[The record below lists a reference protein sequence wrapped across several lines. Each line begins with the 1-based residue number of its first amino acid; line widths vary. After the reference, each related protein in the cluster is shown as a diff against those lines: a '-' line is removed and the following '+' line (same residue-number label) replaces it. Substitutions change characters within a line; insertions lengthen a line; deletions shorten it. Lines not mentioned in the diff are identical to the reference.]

1 MKTTIN
7 ELRNY
12 TMNYSANEENGKT
25 SYQKLDNWLH
35 EPIIKT
41 LVKSQNWFLLS
52 ELMQYFFKST
62 DCGKYGKMFEI
73 MIKLYLNGYKGNSCI
88 VSARGKV
95 DVTWQG
101 HKIEVK
107 SNCGEL
113 DDVTKSDY
121 VIYTYDNQCDVA
133 FPNEARITTTNNFID
148 SLSELNLIR
157 MKKTTGGYIKRT
169 IQSYKNS
176 KKKFTAWTNT
186 VDRWLKIEQV
196 KSGLYEV

>member
-7 ELRNY
+7 ELRTF
-12 TMNYSANEENGKT
+12 TMNYNANEENGKT
-25 SYQKLDNWLH
+25 SYQRLDNWLH

-41 LVKSQNWFLLS
+41 LVKNQNWFLLS

-88 VSARGKV
+88 VSAKGKV
-95 DVTWQG
+95 DVTWKG

-121 VIYTYDNQCDVA
+121 VIYTYDNECDVA
-133 FPNEARITTTNNFID
+133 FPSDARITTADNFID

-157 MKKTTGGYIKRT
+157 MKKTTSGYIKRT

-176 KKKFTAWTNT
+176 KKKFTAWTDT
-186 VDRWLKIEQV
+186 VDRWLKVEQV

>member
-1 MKTTIN
+1 MKMTIN
-7 ELRNY
+7 ELRTF
-12 TMNYSANEENGKT
+12 TMNYNANEENGKT
-25 SYQKLDNWLH
+25 SYQRLDNWLH

-41 LVKSQNWFLLS
+41 LVKNQNWFLLS

-88 VSARGKV
+88 VSAKGKV
-95 DVTWQG
+95 DVTWKG

-121 VIYTYDNQCDVA
+121 VIYTYDNECDVA
-133 FPNEARITTTNNFID
+133 FPSDARITTADNFID

-157 MKKTTGGYIKRT
+157 MKKTTSGYIKRT

-176 KKKFTAWTNT
+176 KKKFTAWTDT
-186 VDRWLKIEQV
+186 VDRWLKVEQV